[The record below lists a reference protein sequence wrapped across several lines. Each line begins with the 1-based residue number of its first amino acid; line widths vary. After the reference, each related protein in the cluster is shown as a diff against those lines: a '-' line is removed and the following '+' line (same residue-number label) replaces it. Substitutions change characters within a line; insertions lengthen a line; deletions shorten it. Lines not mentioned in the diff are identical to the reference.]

1 MWELWQLAQN
11 GLSAGGCGEGLE
23 KTVCSRTEPVGLLQ
37 GLNQVIDM
45 RCPALCLLRSL
56 QVFAIMCPQEL
67 FPSSVLSSQ
76 QHLVHSL
83 AFLSALGLGVL
94 SSPWICSPGS

>member
-1 MWELWQLAQN
+1 M
-11 GLSAGGCGEGLE
+11 
-23 KTVCSRTEPVGLLQ
+23 VCSRTEPVGLLQ
-37 GLNQVIDM
+37 GLNQVIDT
-45 RCPALCLLRSL
+45 RCPALCLLKSL

-83 AFLSALGLGVL
+83 ASLSALGLGVL